1 MISAS
6 ANINYG
12 GKISNSTAY
21 VKRLTNSLNYPIRNG
36 YLPIFVKAS
45 SPYPSIGIYN
55 IKSFNNFDST
65 SPLSSL
71 SNNP

>member
-1 MISAS
+1 MSNTS
-6 ANINYG
+6 ANVNYG

-36 YLPIFVKAS
+36 YLPIFVKATA
-45 SPYPSIGIYN
+45 PYPSIGYYN

-65 SPLSSL
+65 SQVSSL
-71 SNNP
+71 SISP